1 MICECGRTMV
11 GNGTRVQRITDWHD
25 GRFVTSAAEVRRF
38 RCRDCGGTTSIVS
51 PDLEPG
57 FRMSRSAADRLVDSA
72 VGTGMTRCAQD
83 ASIDAATVSRL
94 VSSRV
99 VDMLRHVERPRIS
112 RLDVVDGGVLVSD
125 AHTDQT
131 IVAFSGCDDARL
143 VPWLARPYPSV
154 VVPDAAAAPRLLKL
168 AGAFVLAMPSKTV
181 MDSVRPL
188 LARAATRLETFT
200 ETKRETAS
208 EIATIVG
215 SSNAVHASSVDVASA
230 GTPARHFM
238 RLCSG
243 LFDALA
249 SSDVAT
255 GRRALGVW
263 IDQCSGTWASVFSPV
278 IRFFDAFQALVFSHP
293 VCIIQPRPLPRL
305 EMTGPSNLLSLRL
318 DQQRRRPSL
327 TPAGPHLSMEF
338 GWR

>member
-1 MICECGRTMV
+1 MV
-11 GNGTRVQRITDWHD
+11 GNGTRVQRITDWHA
-25 GRFVTSAAEVRRF
+25 GRFVASVAEVRRF
-38 RCRDCGGTTSIVS
+38 RCRDCGGTTSLVS

-57 FRMSRSAADRLVDSA
+57 FRMSRAAADKLVDSA

-125 AHTDQT
+125 ANTDQT

-215 SSNAVHASSVDVASA
+215 SSNAVHASSVVVASA

-327 TPAGPHLSMEF
+327 TPAGPRLSMEF

>member
-1 MICECGRTMV
+1 
-11 GNGTRVQRITDWHD
+11 
-25 GRFVTSAAEVRRF
+25 
-38 RCRDCGGTTSIVS
+38 
-51 PDLEPG
+51 
-57 FRMSRSAADRLVDSA
+57 MSRAAADKLVDSA

-125 AHTDQT
+125 ANTDQT

-215 SSNAVHASSVDVASA
+215 SSNAVHASSVVVASA

-327 TPAGPHLSMEF
+327 TPAGPRLSMEF